1 MRKLFLVVSISF
13 LSLNFASASYLKHED
28 IITDQV
34 DLVSSDERA
43 RAGKLKSPGGWEVK
57 QTAYNAKTGLVE
69 VVAQNNDKY
78 SNIVLNPRS
87 VSWSARLAGM
97 VGSALSKGAGLFSWI
112 PFLVSNLADDG
123 HNMYYDPDGYIKLR
137 PKPEFQDRVR
147 YYVPHPTDYNFKF
160 YSTTT
165 GGAANLACVH
175 FSQTRLY
182 ISVGHVYLRD
192 GIFESHCQ
200 AADPEKGGLVSLPKR
215 FYVEPIPPE
224 TKYTYKEAFA
234 DRLSQFLK
242 TSREVRNIY
251 RRSAEYDVAEGL
263 YDDKLNEKAVK
274 VQPGTAPKIKVGS
287 EDVVWS
293 PSPTAPEVFP
303 DFAPGTSPSPSTN
316 PSPRPNEQ
324 PVPSPSTSPSPGGM
338 NVQFPNFCDW
348 ASTICT
354 LADYLRKKEV
364 DPKTGKVRDD
374 ESDETDTYNVDILEV
389 DKTAGEFDQDYLN
402 YGGSCPAAVKF
413 SIDVGAVAVPL
424 EFTLQPLCDFAKTV
438 RPAILALAYLA
449 AMGIVAN
456 AIRG

>member
-13 LSLNFASASYLKHED
+13 LSLNSASASYLKHED

-34 DLVSSDERA
+34 DLVSYNERA

-112 PFLVSNLADDG
+112 PFLISDLADDG

>member
-43 RAGKLKSPGGWEVK
+43 RAGKLKSPAGWEVK
-57 QTAYNAKTGLVE
+57 QTAYNAKTGFVE

-87 VSWSARLAGM
+87 SSWAARLASM

-137 PKPEFQDRVR
+137 PKPEFQGRVR
-147 YYVPHPTDYNFKF
+147 YYVPHPRDYKFKF

-200 AADPEKGGLVSLPKR
+200 ATDPEKNGLVSLPQR

-224 TKYTYKEAFA
+224 TKYTYKEAFV

-287 EDVVWS
+287 EDVVWNL
-293 PSPTAPEVFP
+293 SPTAPEVFP
-303 DFAPGTSPSPSTN
+303 DFAPGTSPSP
-316 PSPRPNEQ
+316 
-324 PVPSPSTSPSPGGM
+324 
-338 NVQFPNFCDW
+338 
-348 ASTICT
+348 
-354 LADYLRKKEV
+354 
-364 DPKTGKVRDD
+364 
-374 ESDETDTYNVDILEV
+374 
-389 DKTAGEFDQDYLN
+389 
-402 YGGSCPAAVKF
+402 
-413 SIDVGAVAVPL
+413 
-424 EFTLQPLCDFAKTV
+424 
-438 RPAILALAYLA
+438 
-449 AMGIVAN
+449 
-456 AIRG
+456 